1 MRILGVDP
9 GTFKMGVGVVDS
21 ERGELSLVY
30 AGVLTPA
37 KGDPLSARLHYIYE
51 QLIQLIHEWTPS
63 AVAIEEPFIARNV
76 KAAMAVGQAQ
86 GVAMVA
92 AAHHSL
98 TAYGYSPRAVKQ
110 SVTDYGGSSKS
121 QVQDMISVL
130 LGLPGESR
138 QPSDAADAL
147 AVAICHINAS
157 HVSQLIIRE

>member
-1 MRILGVDP
+1 MRVLGVDP
-9 GTFKMGVGVVDS
+9 GTFRMGVGVVDS

-30 AGVLTPA
+30 SDVLTPT
-37 KGDPLSARLHYIYE
+37 KSDPLSVRLHYVYE
-51 QLIQLIHEWTPS
+51 QLIQLMQEWTPS
-63 AVAIEEPFIARNV
+63 AVAIEEPFVARNI

-92 AAHHSL
+92 AAHHGL
-98 TAYGYSPRAVKQ
+98 EAHGYSPRAVKQ

-121 QVQDMISVL
+121 QVQDMVSIL
-130 LGLPGESR
+130 LGLPDESR

>member
-30 AGVLTPA
+30 SGVLTPA
-37 KGDPLSARLHYIYE
+37 KSDPLSARLHYIYE

-63 AVAIEEPFIARNV
+63 AVAIEEPFVARNI

-92 AAHHSL
+92 AAHHGL
-98 TAYGYSPRAVKQ
+98 VAYGYSPRTVKQ

-121 QVQDMISVL
+121 QVQDMIGVL
-130 LGLPGESR
+130 LNLPSESR

-157 HVSQLIIRE
+157 RESQLVFRE

>member
-30 AGVLTPA
+30 SGVLTPA
-37 KGDPLSARLHYIYE
+37 KSDPLSARLHYIYE

-63 AVAIEEPFIARNV
+63 AVAIEEPFVARNI

-92 AAHHSL
+92 AAHHGL
-98 TAYGYSPRAVKQ
+98 VAYGYSPRTVKQ

-121 QVQDMISVL
+121 QVQDMIGVL
-130 LGLPGESR
+130 LNLPGESR

-157 HVSQLIIRE
+157 HVSQLVFRE